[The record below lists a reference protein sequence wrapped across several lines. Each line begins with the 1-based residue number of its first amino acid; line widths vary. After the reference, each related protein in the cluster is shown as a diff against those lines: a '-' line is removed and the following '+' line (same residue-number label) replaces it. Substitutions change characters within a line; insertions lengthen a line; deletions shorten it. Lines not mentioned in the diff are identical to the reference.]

1 MKFKKYIELDEKDVR
16 ELVAEKLKCDISQ
29 VKVEYVPT
37 WVGYG
42 DEYQTTK
49 IKITVDGEVEL

>member
-1 MKFKKYIELDEKDVR
+1 MKFKKYVELDEKDVR
-16 ELVAEKLKCDISQ
+16 ELVAEKFKCDIAQ

-42 DEYQTTK
+42 LEHQVTK
-49 IKITVDGEVEL
+49 IKIVVDGEVEM